1 MAAHS
6 SPMTHAQDLRTIDTE
21 SGHFIV
27 AQSVCFSKKIGLYG
41 FIVE

>member
-6 SPMTHAQDLRTIDTE
+6 SPMTHTQDLRTIDTE

-27 AQSVCFSKKIGLYG
+27 AQSVILPQGVGVLKQ
-41 FIVE
+41 